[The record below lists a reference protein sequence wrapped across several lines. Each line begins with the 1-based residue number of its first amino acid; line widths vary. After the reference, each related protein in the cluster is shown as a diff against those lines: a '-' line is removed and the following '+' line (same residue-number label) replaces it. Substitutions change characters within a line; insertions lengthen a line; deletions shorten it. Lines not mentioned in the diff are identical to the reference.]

1 MQFKHPELLWAL
13 LLLLIPIIIH
23 LFQLRRFQ
31 KVAFTNVKF
40 LKNVKL
46 QTRKSSQIK
55 KWLALL
61 TRLLLLAFIVFA
73 FAQPFTTKSDAFNSK
88 NETVIYLDNS
98 FSMEAKGNNGSILN
112 EVVQDVLKAYSDEDE
127 ITIYT
132 NEETYRNTS
141 VKAIVNDLI
150 KLQHSPIQLSY
161 KSAYLKGKQY
171 FSEDKTSVKNLILV
185 SDFQQKDEPLI
196 FDTDSTITLKL
207 VQPKAV
213 YSNNISVD
221 SLYISKYTTENIE
234 LTATLSN
241 QGSPIKNVSVSLFN
255 NETLSAK
262 TALDI
267 EKEANTTF
275 TIPTNTEFNGKIS
288 IEDASLQYDNSFYFN
303 INSTERIKVLSIN
316 ESSDDFLKKLYTD
329 DEFIYESFPYKSLD
343 YSKLESQNLIVLNEL
358 NTIPN
363 ALITALKAFNI
374 DGGSILI
381 IPSVNINIT
390 SYNQLISSLNL
401 SSYLKENNSEKRV
414 TTINYD
420 HPIIRDAFYNRVSN
434 FQYPKINTTYSI
446 NNNSNAVFKYE
457 DNSAFLVSNDKSYL
471 FTAAINNNNSN
482 FKKSPLIVPVL
493 YNIGKQSL
501 ELPKLYYSI
510 GNTNIIDVNTQL
522 SQDAI
527 LSLEKDNDEVIPLQQ
542 TFSKKVS
549 ITTDEYPKS
558 AGILNVKEG
567 ANQLLKI
574 SFNYMRSES
583 NLTYHKLN
591 INDNYSIDTALVSA
605 IETIKSNSSINALW
619 KWFVIFALVFLIIEM
634 LILKYLK

>member
-241 QGSPIKNVSVSLFN
+241 QGSPIKNVS
-255 NETLSAK
+255 
-262 TALDI
+262 
-267 EKEANTTF
+267 
-275 TIPTNTEFNGKIS
+275 
-288 IEDASLQYDNSFYFN
+288 
-303 INSTERIKVLSIN
+303 
-316 ESSDDFLKKLYTD
+316 
-329 DEFIYESFPYKSLD
+329 
-343 YSKLESQNLIVLNEL
+343 
-358 NTIPN
+358 
-363 ALITALKAFNI
+363 
-374 DGGSILI
+374 
-381 IPSVNINIT
+381 
-390 SYNQLISSLNL
+390 
-401 SSYLKENNSEKRV
+401 
-414 TTINYD
+414 
-420 HPIIRDAFYNRVSN
+420 
-434 FQYPKINTTYSI
+434 
-446 NNNSNAVFKYE
+446 
-457 DNSAFLVSNDKSYL
+457 
-471 FTAAINNNNSN
+471 
-482 FKKSPLIVPVL
+482 
-493 YNIGKQSL
+493 
-501 ELPKLYYSI
+501 
-510 GNTNIIDVNTQL
+510 
-522 SQDAI
+522 
-527 LSLEKDNDEVIPLQQ
+527 
-542 TFSKKVS
+542 
-549 ITTDEYPKS
+549 
-558 AGILNVKEG
+558 
-567 ANQLLKI
+567 
-574 SFNYMRSES
+574 
-583 NLTYHKLN
+583 
-591 INDNYSIDTALVSA
+591 
-605 IETIKSNSSINALW
+605 
-619 KWFVIFALVFLIIEM
+619 
-634 LILKYLK
+634 